1 MPLCILLFFMEYVDI
16 EFYMKKKINVV
27 TLGCSKNLVDSELF
41 LSQMVANGYE
51 VSHDSADSDARIIA
65 INTCGFILDAKE
77 ESVNTILEYAE
88 AKRQGMIDKIFVFG
102 CLSERYKDDLIS
114 EIPEVDGFYGKFQV
128 RKMVEDLKADY
139 KMSLSRKRYLTTPSH
154 YAYLKISEGCNRT
167 CSYCAIPRMTGAH
180 ISVPIEDLVREAH
193 DLAAK
198 GVKELLVIA
207 QDLSF
212 YGIDLYK
219 ESRLAQLVS
228 ELSSVKG
235 IEWIKL
241 HYAYPANFPYNLLT
255 VMTERPNVARY
266 LDIALQHCSDKML
279 KLMRRNT
286 TKAET
291 INLIERVRKE
301 VPGIHLRTTLLVGH
315 PGETDEDFEE
325 LKSFV
330 REMRFERLGVFP
342 YSHEEDTYAGEKYE
356 DAIPMEVKQARA
368 DELMEIQQQIA
379 AEINAQKT
387 GLIMNV
393 VIDRLEGDYYIGRTE
408 FDSPEV
414 DGEVLISADQ
424 KLKIGSFYPVKITGS
439 EDFDLYGEVEERQKM
454 KG

>member
-1 MPLCILLFFMEYVDI
+1 
-16 EFYMKKKINVV
+16 MKKKINVV

-41 LSQMVANGYE
+41 LSQMAANGYE
-51 VSHDSADSDARIIA
+51 VSHDAEDSDARIVA

-88 AKRQGMIDKIFVFG
+88 AKRQGLIDKIFVFG
-102 CLSERYKDDLIS
+102 CLSERYKDDLIA

-139 KMSLSRKRYLTTPSH
+139 KMSLSRQRYLTTPSH

-180 ISVPIEDLVREAH
+180 ISVPMEDLVSEARG
-193 DLAAK
+193 LAEK

-207 QDLSF
+207 QDLSY

-219 ESRLAQLVS
+219 ESKLAQLIS
-228 ELSSVKG
+228 ELSAIEG

-241 HYAYPANFPYNLLT
+241 HYAYPSNFPYDLLP
-255 VMTERPNVARY
+255 VMNDKPNVARY
-266 LDIALQHCSDKML
+266 LDVALQHCSDKML

-291 INLIERVRKE
+291 IHLIERIRKE
-301 VPGIHLRTTLLVGH
+301 VPGVHLRTTMLVGH
-315 PGETDEDFEE
+315 PGETEEDFEE
-325 LKSFV
+325 LKAFV
-330 REMRFERLGVFP
+330 RDMRFERLGVFP
-342 YSHEEDTYAGEKYE
+342 YSHEEDTFAGEKYK
-356 DAIPMEVKQARA
+356 DSTPQEVKQARA

-379 AEINAQKT
+379 TEINAGKI
-387 GLIMNV
+387 GLTMKV
-393 VIDRLEGDYYIGRTE
+393 VIDRLEGEYFIGRTE

-424 KLKIGSFYPVKITGS
+424 DLEIGNFYEVKITGS
-439 EDFDLYGEVEERQKM
+439 EDFDLYGEVK
-454 KG
+454 

>member
-1 MPLCILLFFMEYVDI
+1 
-16 EFYMKKKINVV
+16 MKKKINVV

-41 LSQMVANGYE
+41 LSQMLANGYE
-51 VSHDSADSDARIIA
+51 VSHDSEDSDARIVA
-65 INTCGFILDAKE
+65 VNTCGFILDAKE

-88 AKRQGMIDKIFVFG
+88 AKKHGLIDKLFVFG
-102 CLSERYKDDLIS
+102 CLSQRYKDDLIA

-128 RKMVEDLKADY
+128 RQMVEDLKAEY
-139 KMSLSRKRYLTTPSH
+139 KMSLARQRYLTTPSH

-167 CSYCAIPRMTGAH
+167 CSYCAIPQMTGAH
-180 ISVPIEDLVREAH
+180 VSIPIKDLINEAIG
-193 DLAAK
+193 LAEK

-212 YGIDLYK
+212 YGIDLYN
-219 ESRLAQLVS
+219 EPRLAQLIS
-228 ELSSVKG
+228 ELSDIKG

-241 HYAYPANFPYNLLT
+241 HYAYPANFPYNVLT
-255 VMTERPNVARY
+255 VMSQKPNVARY

-279 KLMRRNT
+279 NLMRRNT

-291 INLIERVRKE
+291 ISLINKIREE
-301 VPGIHLRTTLLVGH
+301 IPGIHLRTTILVGH
-315 PGETDEDFEE
+315 PGETEEDFDE

-330 REMRFERLGVFP
+330 RLMRFERLGVFP

-356 DAIPMEVKQARA
+356 DSIPFEVKQARA

-379 AEINAQKT
+379 AEINAQKIGQT
-387 GLIMNV
+387 MKV
-393 VIDRLEGDYYIGRTE
+393 VIDRIEGDYFVGRTE

-414 DGEVLISADQ
+414 DGEVLLTTDQ
-424 KLKIGSFYPVKITGS
+424 NLRIGSFYQVKITGS
-439 EDFDLYGEVEERQKM
+439 EDFDLFGKVIN
-454 KG
+454 G

>member
-1 MPLCILLFFMEYVDI
+1 
-16 EFYMKKKINVV
+16 MKKKINVV

-41 LSQMVANGYE
+41 LSQMAANGYE
-51 VSHDSADSDARIIA
+51 VSHDSEDSDARIVA

-77 ESVNTILEYAE
+77 ESVNTILGYAE
-88 AKRQGMIDKIFVFG
+88 AKRQGLIDKIFVFG
-102 CLSERYKDDLIS
+102 CLSERYKEDLIA

-139 KMSLSRKRYLTTPSH
+139 KMSLSRQRYLTTPNH

-180 ISVPIEDLVREAH
+180 ISIPIEDLVSEARG
-193 DLAAK
+193 LAEK

-207 QDLSF
+207 QDLSY

-219 ESRLAQLVS
+219 ESKLAQLVS
-228 ELSSVKG
+228 ELSAIEG

-241 HYAYPANFPYNLLT
+241 HYAYPSNFPYDLLP
-255 VMTERPNVARY
+255 VMNEKPNVARY
-266 LDIALQHCSDKML
+266 LDVALQHCSDKML

-291 INLIERVRKE
+291 INLIERIRKE
-301 VPGIHLRTTLLVGH
+301 VPGVHLRTTMLVGH
-315 PGETDEDFEE
+315 PGETEEDFEE
-325 LKSFV
+325 LKAFV
-330 REMRFERLGVFP
+330 RDMRFERLGVFP
-342 YSHEEDTYAGEKYE
+342 YSHEEDTFAGEKYK
-356 DAIPMEVKQARA
+356 DSIPQEVKQARA

-379 AEINAQKT
+379 TEVNAGKI
-387 GLIMNV
+387 GLTMKV
-393 VIDRLEGDYYIGRTE
+393 VIDRLEGEYFIGRTE

-424 KLKIGSFYPVKITGS
+424 DLEIGNFYQVKITGS
-439 EDFDLYGEVEERQKM
+439 EDFDLYGVVE
-454 KG
+454 

>member
-1 MPLCILLFFMEYVDI
+1 
-16 EFYMKKKINVV
+16 MKKKINVV

-41 LSQMVANGYE
+41 LSQMAANGYE
-51 VSHDSADSDARIIA
+51 VSHDSEDSDARIVA

-77 ESVNTILEYAE
+77 ESVNTILGYAE
-88 AKRQGMIDKIFVFG
+88 AKREGLIDKIFVFG
-102 CLSERYKDDLIS
+102 CLSERYKDDLIA

-139 KMSLSRKRYLTTPSH
+139 KMSLSRQRYLTTPSH

-180 ISVPIEDLVREAH
+180 ISIPIEDLVSEARS
-193 DLAAK
+193 LAEK

-219 ESRLAQLVS
+219 ESKLAQLVS
-228 ELSSVKG
+228 ELSAIKG

-241 HYAYPANFPYNLLT
+241 HYAYPSNFPYDLLP
-255 VMTERPNVARY
+255 VMNDKPNVARY

-291 INLIERVRKE
+291 ISLIERVRRE
-301 VPGIHLRTTLLVGH
+301 VPGVHLRTTMLVGH
-315 PGETDEDFEE
+315 PGETEEDFEE
-325 LKSFV
+325 LKAFV
-330 REMRFERLGVFP
+330 RDMRFERLGVFP
-342 YSHEEDTYAGEKYE
+342 YSHEEDTFAGEKYK
-356 DAIPMEVKQARA
+356 DSIPQEVKQARA

-379 AEINAQKT
+379 TEINAGKI
-387 GLIMNV
+387 GLTMKV
-393 VIDRLEGDYYIGRTE
+393 VIDRLEGEYFIGRTE

-424 KLKIGSFYPVKITGS
+424 DLLIGSFYQVKIIGS
-439 EDFDLYGEVEERQKM
+439 EDFDLYGELI
-454 KG
+454 

>member
-1 MPLCILLFFMEYVDI
+1 
-16 EFYMKKKINVV
+16 MKKKINVV

-41 LSQMVANGYE
+41 LAQMKANGYE
-51 VSHDSADSDARIIA
+51 VTHDSDDTDARIVA

-88 AKRQGMIDKIFVFG
+88 AKNQGLIDKIFVFG
-102 CLSERYKDDLIS
+102 CLTERYKDELMA

-139 KMSLSRKRYLTTPSH
+139 KLSLSRQRYLTTPSH

-180 ISVPIEDLVREAH
+180 VSVPIEDLIAE
-193 DLAAK
+193 AK
-198 GVKELLVIA
+198 GLAQKGVRELLVIA

-219 ESRLAQLVS
+219 KSTLA
-228 ELSSVKG
+228 ELISKLSDIEG

-241 HYAYPANFPYNLLT
+241 HYAYPANFPHELLE
-255 VMTERPNVARY
+255 VIKEKPNVSRY
-266 LDIALQHCSDKML
+266 LDIALQHCSDRVL

-291 INLIERVRKE
+291 IELIKRIRAE
-301 VPGIHLRTTLLVGH
+301 VPGIHLRTTMLVGH

-356 DAIPMEVKQARA
+356 DSIPVEVKQARA
-368 DELMEIQQQIA
+368 DELMAIQQQIS
-379 AEINAQKT
+379 AEINAAKVGQTLK
-387 GLIMNV
+387 V

-414 DGEVLISADQ
+414 DGEVLVTNNR
-424 KLKIGSFYPVKITGS
+424 KLEIGNYYQVRITGS
-439 EDFDLYGEVEERQKM
+439 EDFDLYGDVNE
-454 KG
+454 

>member
-1 MPLCILLFFMEYVDI
+1 
-16 EFYMKKKINVV
+16 MKKKINVV

-41 LSQMVANGYE
+41 LSQMAANGYE
-51 VSHDSADSDARIIA
+51 VSHDSEDSDARIVA

-77 ESVNTILEYAE
+77 ESVNTILEYAQ
-88 AKRQGMIDKIFVFG
+88 AKRDGLIDKIFVFG
-102 CLSERYKDDLIS
+102 CLSERYKDDLIA

-139 KMSLSRKRYLTTPSH
+139 KMSLSRQRYLTTPSH

-180 ISVPIEDLVREAH
+180 ISIPIEDLIVEAQG
-193 DLAAK
+193 LAEK

-207 QDLSF
+207 QDLSY

-219 ESRLAQLVS
+219 ESKLAQLVS
-228 ELSSVKG
+228 ELSAVKG

-241 HYAYPANFPYNLLT
+241 HYAYPANFPYDLLP
-255 VMTERPNVARY
+255 VMNEKPNVARY
-266 LDIALQHCSDKML
+266 LDVALQHCSDKML

-291 INLIERVRKE
+291 IHLIERIRKE
-301 VPGIHLRTTLLVGH
+301 VPGVHLRTTMLVGH
-315 PGETDEDFEE
+315 PGETEEDFEE
-325 LKSFV
+325 LKEFV

-342 YSHEEDTYAGEKYE
+342 YSHEEDTFAGEKYK
-356 DAIPMEVKQARA
+356 DSIPNEVKQARA

-379 AEINAQKT
+379 TEINAGKIGQTMK
-387 GLIMNV
+387 V
-393 VIDRLEGDYYIGRTE
+393 VIDRLEGEYFIGRTE

-414 DGEVLISADQ
+414 DGEVLLSADQ
-424 KLKIGSFYPVKITGS
+424 DLEVGNFYQVKITGS
-439 EDFDLYGEVEERQKM
+439 EDFDLYGVV
-454 KG
+454 G

>member
-1 MPLCILLFFMEYVDI
+1 
-16 EFYMKKKINVV
+16 MKKKINVV

-41 LSQMVANGYE
+41 LSQMAANGYE
-51 VSHDSADSDARIIA
+51 VSHDSEDSDARIVA

-77 ESVNTILEYAE
+77 ESVNTILGYAE
-88 AKRQGMIDKIFVFG
+88 AKREGLIDKIFVFG
-102 CLSERYKDDLIS
+102 CLSERYKDDLIA

-139 KMSLSRKRYLTTPSH
+139 KMSLSRQRYLTTPSH

-180 ISVPIEDLVREAH
+180 ISIPIEDLVKEARG
-193 DLAAK
+193 LAEK

-219 ESRLAQLVS
+219 ESKLAQLVS
-228 ELSSVKG
+228 ELSAIEG

-241 HYAYPANFPYNLLT
+241 HYAYPFNFPYDLLP
-255 VMTERPNVARY
+255 VMNEQPNVARY

-291 INLIERVRKE
+291 INLIERVRRE
-301 VPGIHLRTTLLVGH
+301 VPGVHLRTTMLVGH
-315 PGETDEDFEE
+315 PGETEEDFEE
-325 LKSFV
+325 LKAFV
-330 REMRFERLGVFP
+330 RDMRFERLGVFP
-342 YSHEEDTYAGEKYE
+342 YSHEEDTFAGEKYE
-356 DAIPMEVKQARA
+356 DSIPQEVKQARA

-379 AEINAQKT
+379 TEINAGKIGQTMK
-387 GLIMNV
+387 V
-393 VIDRLEGDYYIGRTE
+393 VIDRLEGEYFIGRTE

-424 KLKIGSFYPVKITGS
+424 DLLIGNFYQVKITGS
-439 EDFDLYGEVEERQKM
+439 EDFDLYGELI
-454 KG
+454 

>member
-1 MPLCILLFFMEYVDI
+1 
-16 EFYMKKKINVV
+16 MKKKINVV

-41 LSQMVANGYE
+41 LSQMAANGYE
-51 VSHDSADSDARIIA
+51 VSHDSEDSDARIVA

-77 ESVNTILEYAE
+77 ESVNTILGYAE
-88 AKRQGMIDKIFVFG
+88 AKRQGLIDKIFVFG
-102 CLSERYKDDLIS
+102 CLSERYKEDLIA

-139 KMSLSRKRYLTTPSH
+139 KMSLSRQRYLTTPSH

-167 CSYCAIPRMTGAH
+167 CSYCAIPRMTGSH
-180 ISVPIEDLVREAH
+180 ISIPIEDLVSEAKG
-193 DLAAK
+193 LAEK

-207 QDLSF
+207 QDLSY

-219 ESRLAQLVS
+219 ESKLAQLVS
-228 ELSSVKG
+228 ELSAIEG

-241 HYAYPANFPYNLLT
+241 HYAYPSNFPYDLLP
-255 VMTERPNVARY
+255 VMNEKPNVAGY

-301 VPGIHLRTTLLVGH
+301 VPGVHLRTTMLVGH
-315 PGETDEDFEE
+315 PGETEEDFEE
-325 LKSFV
+325 LKAFV
-330 REMRFERLGVFP
+330 RDMRFERLGVFP
-342 YSHEEDTYAGEKYE
+342 YSHEEDTFAGEKYK
-356 DAIPMEVKQARA
+356 DSIPQDVKQARA

-379 AEINAQKT
+379 TEINAAKI
-387 GLIMNV
+387 GLTMKV
-393 VIDRLEGDYYIGRTE
+393 VIDRLEGEYFIGRTE

-424 KLKIGSFYPVKITGS
+424 DLEIGKFYQVKITGS
-439 EDFDLYGEVEERQKM
+439 EDFDLYGELI
-454 KG
+454 

>member
-1 MPLCILLFFMEYVDI
+1 
-16 EFYMKKKINVV
+16 MKKKINVV

-41 LSQMVANGYE
+41 LSQMAANGYE
-51 VSHDSADSDARIIA
+51 VSHDSEDSDARIVA

-77 ESVNTILEYAE
+77 ESVNTILEYAQ
-88 AKRQGMIDKIFVFG
+88 AKRDGLIDKIFVFG
-102 CLSERYKDDLIS
+102 CLSERYKDDLIA

-139 KMSLSRKRYLTTPSH
+139 KMSLSRQRYLTTPSH

-180 ISVPIEDLVREAH
+180 ISIPIEDLVSEARG
-193 DLAAK
+193 LAAK

-207 QDLSF
+207 QDLSY

-228 ELSSVKG
+228 ELSAIEG

-241 HYAYPANFPYNLLT
+241 HYAYPSNFPYDLLP
-255 VMTERPNVARY
+255 VMNEKPNVARY
-266 LDIALQHCSDKML
+266 LDVALQHCSDKML

-286 TKAET
+286 TKTET
-291 INLIERVRKE
+291 IHLIERIRTE
-301 VPGIHLRTTLLVGH
+301 VPGVHLRTTMLVGH
-315 PGETDEDFEE
+315 PGETAEDFEE
-325 LKSFV
+325 LKTFV
-330 REMRFERLGVFP
+330 RDMRFERLGVFP
-342 YSHEEDTYAGEKYE
+342 YSHEEDTFAGEKYK
-356 DAIPMEVKQARA
+356 DSIPQEVKQARA

-379 AEINAQKT
+379 TEINAGKI
-387 GLIMNV
+387 GLTMKV
-393 VIDRLEGDYYIGRTE
+393 VIDRLEGEYFIGRTE

-414 DGEVLISADQ
+414 DGEVLISAD
-424 KLKIGSFYPVKITGS
+424 LDLEIGNFYQVKITGS
-439 EDFDLYGEVEERQKM
+439 EDFDLYGVVE
-454 KG
+454 

>member
-1 MPLCILLFFMEYVDI
+1 
-16 EFYMKKKINVV
+16 MKKKINVV

-41 LSQMVANGYE
+41 LAQMKANGYE
-51 VSHDSADSDARIIA
+51 VTHDSDDTDARIVA

-88 AKRQGMIDKIFVFG
+88 AKNQGLIDKIFVFG
-102 CLSERYKDDLIS
+102 CLTERYKDELMA

-139 KMSLSRKRYLTTPSH
+139 KLSLSRQRYLTTPSH

-180 ISVPIEDLVREAH
+180 VSVPMEDLIAEAQG
-193 DLAAK
+193 LAAK

-219 ESRLAQLVS
+219 KSKLAELVAK
-228 ELSSVKG
+228 LSDIEG
-235 IEWIKL
+235 IEWVKL
-241 HYAYPANFPYNLLT
+241 HYAYPANFPYELLD
-255 VMTERPNVARY
+255 VMKERPNVARY
-266 LDIALQHCSDKML
+266 LDIALQHCSDRVL

-286 TKAET
+286 TKIET
-291 INLIERVRKE
+291 VELIRRIRAE
-301 VPGIHLRTTLLVGH
+301 VPGIHLRTTMLVGH

-330 REMRFERLGVFP
+330 CEMRFERLGVFP

-356 DAIPMEVKQARA
+356 DSIPVEVKQARA
-368 DELMEIQQQIA
+368 DEIMAIQQQIS
-379 AEINAQKT
+379 AEINAAKIGQTLK
-387 GLIMNV
+387 V
-393 VIDRLEGDYYIGRTE
+393 VIDRLEGDYFIGRTE

-414 DGEVLISADQ
+414 DGEVLISNNNQ
-424 KLKIGSFYPVKITGS
+424 LKIGNYYQVKITGS
-439 EDFDLYGEVEERQKM
+439 EDFDLYGDIVL
-454 KG
+454 

>member
-1 MPLCILLFFMEYVDI
+1 
-16 EFYMKKKINVV
+16 MKKKINVV
-27 TLGCSKNLVDSELF
+27 TLGCSKNLVDSEFF

-51 VSHDSADSDARIIA
+51 VSHDSADSDARIVA

-88 AKRQGMIDKIFVFG
+88 AKKRGLIDKIFVFG
-102 CLSERYKDDLIS
+102 CLSQRYRNDLIA

-128 RKMVEDLKADY
+128 RKMVEDLKSDY
-139 KMSLSRKRYLTTPSH
+139 KMSLSHQRYLTTPSH

-167 CSYCAIPRMTGAH
+167 CSYCAIPHMTGEH
-180 ISVPIEDLVREAH
+180 ISVPIEDLVIEARG
-193 DLAAK
+193 LAEK

-207 QDLSF
+207 QDISF

-219 ESRLAQLVS
+219 ENKLARLVS
-228 ELSSVKG
+228 ELSDIKG

-241 HYAYPANFPYNLLT
+241 HYAYPANFPYNLLS
-255 VMTERPNVARY
+255 VMNLKPNVAHY
-266 LDIALQHCSDKML
+266 LDIALQHCSDNML
-279 KLMRRNT
+279 KLMKRNT

-291 INLIERVRKE
+291 INLINRIRKE

-315 PGETDEDFEE
+315 PGETEADFEE
-325 LKSFV
+325 LKEFV
-330 REMRFERLGVFP
+330 RLIRFERLGVFP
-342 YSHEEDTYAGEKYE
+342 YSHEEDTYAGENYK
-356 DAIPMEVKQARA
+356 DTIPLEVKQVRA
-368 DELMEIQQQIA
+368 DELMEIQQQISSK
-379 AEINAQKT
+379 INGEKV
-387 GLIMNV
+387 GKRMKV

-424 KLKIGSFYPVKITGS
+424 HLKIGNFYQVRITGS
-439 EDFDLYGEVEERQKM
+439 EDFDLYGEISESQKD
-454 KG
+454 KGKRIR